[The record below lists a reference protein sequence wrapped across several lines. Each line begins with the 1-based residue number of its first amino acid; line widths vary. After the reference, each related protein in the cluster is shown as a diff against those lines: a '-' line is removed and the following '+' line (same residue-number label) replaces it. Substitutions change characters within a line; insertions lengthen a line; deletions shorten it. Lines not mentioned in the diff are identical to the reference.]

1 MIRQATLPLIFAL
14 SPTLSDEEAALERE
28 LRRAVARKEPIVI
41 GSAAD
46 PYDPAVQGTARSLL
60 EIFLRQ
66 EGLEIAIVT
75 HSPRIENDRELF
87 VELDKRHSVT
97 IRMVVD
103 VEPEGSDPAPRMR
116 AARALASEGITTVLL
131 CCPASAG
138 SDDGEAGLRPL
149 LEEAREA
156 GIFDV
161 EIEAA
166 ALPRPERA
174 GVLATFRRLR
184 LEHGFPLDVP
194 GRG

>member
-66 EGLEIAIVT
+66 DGLEISIVT
-75 HSPRIENDRELF
+75 HSPRVENDRELF
-87 VELDKRHSVT
+87 VELDKRHAVT
-97 IRMVVD
+97 LRMVVD
-103 VEPEGSDPAPRMR
+103 VAEGADPAPRMH
-116 AARALASEGITTVLL
+116 AARTLASEGITTVLL
-131 CCPASAG
+131 CCPAAAG
-138 SDDGEAGLRPL
+138 DDEGEAGLRPL
-149 LEEAREA
+149 LEQAREF
-156 GIFDV
+156 GIYDV
-161 EIEAA
+161 EIEPLSLARA
-166 ALPRPERA
+166 ERP
-174 GVLATFRRLR
+174 GILATFRRLR
-184 LEHGFPLDVP
+184 LEYGFPLAVP

>member
-1 MIRQATLPLIFAL
+1 MIRQASLPLIFAL

-75 HSPRIENDRELF
+75 HSPRVENDLELF
-87 VELDKRHSVT
+87 VELDKRHAVT
-97 IRMVVD
+97 IRMVMD
-103 VEPEGSDPAPRMR
+103 VAEGSDPTPRMR

-131 CCPASAG
+131 CCPASSG
-138 SDDGEAGLRPL
+138 SNEGEADLRPL
-149 LEEAREA
+149 LEQAREF

-161 EIEAA
+161 EIEPLSLQRAE
-166 ALPRPERA
+166 RPA
-174 GVLATFRRLR
+174 ILATFRRLR
-184 LEHGFPLDVP
+184 LEYGFPLNVP

>member
-14 SPTLSDEEAALERE
+14 SPTLSDQEAALERE
-28 LRRAVARKEPIVI
+28 LRRAFARKEPIVI

-66 EGLEIAIVT
+66 DGFEISIVT
-75 HSPRIENDRELF
+75 HSPRVENDRELF
-87 VELDKRHSVT
+87 VELDKRHAVT
-97 IRMVVD
+97 LRMVVD
-103 VEPEGSDPAPRMR
+103 VAEGSDPAPRMR

-138 SDDGEAGLRPL
+138 TDEGEAGLRPL
-149 LEEAREA
+149 LEEARES
-156 GIFDV
+156 GVFDV
-161 EIEAA
+161 EIESRS
-166 ALPRPERA
+166 LPRAEQP

-184 LEHGFPLDVP
+184 LEYGFPLDVP

>member
-66 EGLEIAIVT
+66 DGLEIAIVT
-75 HSPRIENDRELF
+75 HSPRVENDRELF
-87 VELDKRHSVT
+87 VELDKRHAVT
-97 IRMVVD
+97 LRMVVD
-103 VEPEGSDPAPRMR
+103 VAEGSDPAPRMR
-116 AARALASEGITTVLL
+116 AARTLASEGITTVLL
-131 CCPASAG
+131 CCPAATG
-138 SDDGEAGLRPL
+138 TDAGEADLRPL
-149 LEEAREA
+149 LEEARES

-161 EIEAA
+161 EIEPRS
-166 ALPRPERA
+166 LPRAEQP
-174 GVLATFRRLR
+174 GILATFRRLR
-184 LEHGFPLDVP
+184 LEYGFPLNVP

>member
-66 EGLEIAIVT
+66 DGLEISIVT
-75 HSPRIENDRELF
+75 HSPRVENDRELF
-87 VELDKRHSVT
+87 VELDKRHAIT
-97 IRMVVD
+97 LRMVVD
-103 VEPEGSDPAPRMR
+103 IAEAADPAPRMR

-138 SDDGEAGLRPL
+138 TDEGEAGLRPL
-149 LEEAREA
+149 LEEARES
-156 GIFDV
+156 GVFDV

-166 ALPRPERA
+166 ALPRAERP

-184 LEHGFPLDVP
+184 LEYGFPLNVP